1 MQEGRP
7 CLEITFFNKQSEQ
20 SFRLFKIIKSFDAAN
35 FTVNKLSLIVG
46 MGYAQTYKAFRSIL
60 SDLVTLTGKQPASDK
75 EPEFAMMSADVDV
88 DQYQFFFYSA
98 NRPASSFS
106 VPAC

>member
-1 MQEGRP
+1 MFRDY
-7 CLEITFFNKQSEQ
+7 FFNKQSEQ

-88 DQYQFFFYSA
+88 DQYQFFFTPQIDQLPVFQCQLA
-98 NRPASSFS
+98 E
-106 VPAC
+106 